1 MVCGL
6 DPGSL
11 SGYPD
16 AMSRTAT
23 DDLARLGDLEV
34 QMRKLALERIRLIA
48 AAQQQGLQVPQ
59 DISIV
64 GFDDIPL
71 ARLTRPALS
80 TIRQDIEMGA
90 HHLVDLLVRRI
101 GGEDAGSV
109 QIAPELLV
117 RESS

>member
-1 MVCGL
+1 MLVTSPVTPEASEATARDWFAAGNR
-6 DPGSL
+6 
-11 SGYPD
+11 PD
-16 AMSRTAT
+16 GIFAASDVVAMS
-23 DDLARLGDLEV
+23 
-34 QMRKLALERIRLIA
+34 LIA